1 MFRVS
6 KLPVENRF
14 KTDPGLEIWD
24 LSIYDTR
31 RPSSDIFFWN
41 SESTAFIS
49 LSVADSVNKGSL
61 MNYEK
66 ISKVS
71 LNA

>member
-24 LSIYDTR
+24 LSIYDNR
-31 RPSSDIFFWN
+31 RFSSDIFFLN

-61 MNYEK
+61 MNCEK